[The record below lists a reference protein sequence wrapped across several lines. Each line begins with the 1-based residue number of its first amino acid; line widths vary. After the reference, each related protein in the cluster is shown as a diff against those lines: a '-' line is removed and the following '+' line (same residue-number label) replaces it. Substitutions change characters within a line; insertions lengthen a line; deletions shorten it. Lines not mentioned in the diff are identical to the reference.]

1 MNEVKTNT
9 VHSEKQRSRNPG
21 EVGAT
26 ENFHDG
32 SFSHKLSRI
41 GCSSLIPT
49 VTEQS
54 SECIDRSKVG
64 KLVLLYLMFSPY
76 MFSI

>member
-1 MNEVKTNT
+1 MNEVKSNT

-21 EVGAT
+21 EVVAT

-32 SFSHKLSRI
+32 SLSHKLSRI
-41 GCSSLIPT
+41 GCSALIPT

-76 MFSI
+76 TFSI